1 MARFHPP
8 MLAVGSDDAQ
18 HPSTHKVFV
27 FEYHEASRRWLK
39 VDSHGCATTDPV
51 HDIAFAPNLGRSEL
65 LSALFSCVACSNK
78 YQFRIFTGYHVLA
91 IASKELKIIS
101 MKPGGT
107 PQQQLAKKSDESQTT
122 ATKYEVRS
130 FLLNIYHLSFFE
142 FTRDTCNF

>member
-18 HPSTHKVFV
+18 HPSAHKVFV

-39 VDSHGCATTDPV
+39 VETHGCATTDPV

-65 LSALFSCVACSNK
+65 SALLCLALARSSK
-78 YQFRIFTGYHVLA
+78 PRISGYHVLA
-91 IASKELKIIS
+91 IASKELKIVS
-101 MKPGGT
+101 LKPSGT

-130 FLLNIYHLSFFE
+130 FF
-142 FTRDTCNF
+142 